1 MIGTMYSRPRSPLIW
16 LPLVLGGSVL
26 YWTLAFGLGGM
37 SLSFLSGSSQEEL
50 ELDVPATAVT
60 DTEEPIVVHL
70 EEPIMVRLQTLSEAR
85 AAGVVIEPKAEEPVD
100 LDAMVGVQVTQKQID
115 LAAERDEP
123 VTPSPQPGE
132 DTVGQTAF

>member
-1 MIGTMYSRPRSPLIW
+1 LIW

-60 DTEEPIVVHL
+60 ETEEPIVVHL
-70 EEPIMVRLQTLSEAR
+70 EEPIMVRLQSLSEAR
-85 AAGVVIEPKAEEPVD
+85 AAGVVFEPRAEVLKPVD
-100 LDAMVGVQVTQKQID
+100 EAIDDA
-115 LAAERDEP
+115 DEP
-123 VTPSPQPGE
+123 VTPSPQPGD